1 MELTI
6 DLMRCF
12 KILCLFNLA
21 IVICALTCFIF
32 KEKKINFFAIIVT
45 IVLFVLPFIY
55 ICLN

>member
-6 DLMRCF
+6 NLMRCF

-21 IVICALTCFIF
+21 IVICALTYSIF
-32 KEKKINFFAIIVT
+32 KEEKINFFAIIIT
-45 IVLFVLPFIY
+45 IILFVLPFAY

>member
-21 IVICALTCFIF
+21 IVICLFTYSIF
-32 KEKKINFFAIIVT
+32 KEEKINFFAIIIT
-45 IVLFVLPFIY
+45 IILFVLPFVY
-55 ICLN
+55 ICIN